1 MRDLFRVASTA
12 FVWVVFTIFMF
23 GLFAMANDTYESFYF
38 LFSTAITA
46 TLALFAFMLTSR
58 IWQRRE
64 TPEPPARNTT
74 RTRSTASKNTKVKR
88 DHAARVE
95 ALMDRLDE
103 DDIIELETL
112 LAAREIDMR
121 G

>member
-38 LFSTAITA
+38 LFSTAITV

-58 IWQRRE
+58 IWQRNQK
-64 TPEPPARNTT
+64 PEPATQSTT
-74 RTRSTASKNTKVKR
+74 RARSAASKNTKVKR
-88 DHAARVE
+88 DHTARVE

-103 DDIIELETL
+103 DDIIELEML
-112 LAAREIDMR
+112 LAARDLDMR